1 MSLSFPVKNCRY
13 GWFGTKWWLLDSN
26 RWGWMKKQLIGVQI
40 LTLRRHHNE
49 TEQEEH
55 QYPDQEIYWETISRN
70 MSIEGRIRG
79 SLQERMQRGF
89 FSLSI
94 FTKTHPKKH
103 HLTKLWYQQCSWY
116 KIAKYWWD
124 IKGSKFQIT

>member
-1 MSLSFPVKNCRY
+1 
-13 GWFGTKWWLLDSN
+13 
-26 RWGWMKKQLIGVQI
+26 MKKQLIGVQI

-79 SLQERMQRGF
+79 PLQERMQRGF
-89 FSLSI
+89 FSLSV
-94 FTKTHPKKH
+94 FTKTHPKKTSAH
-103 HLTKLWYQQCSWY
+103 
-116 KIAKYWWD
+116 
-124 IKGSKFQIT
+124 QIVISAV

>member
-1 MSLSFPVKNCRY
+1 MRMNEEAA
-13 GWFGTKWWLLDSN
+13 
-26 RWGWMKKQLIGVQI
+26 IGVQI

-89 FSLSI
+89 FSLSV
-94 FTKTHPKKH
+94 FTKTHPKKYQ
-103 HLTKLWYQQCSWY
+103 LTKL
-116 KIAKYWWD
+116 
-124 IKGSKFQIT
+124 

>member
-1 MSLSFPVKNCRY
+1 
-13 GWFGTKWWLLDSN
+13 
-26 RWGWMKKQLIGVQI
+26 MKKQLIGVQI

-49 TEQEEH
+49 TAQQEH

-89 FSLSI
+89 LSLSV
-94 FTKTHPKKH
+94 FTKTHSKK
-103 HLTKLWYQQCSWY
+103 TSARQIVISAMQQ
-116 KIAKYWWD
+116 IAKYW
-124 IKGSKFQIT
+124 